1 MITMTKIERIF
12 YSFAALMLI
21 AFSPVSQAGNDRLL
35 MMRSAQSFPETM
47 LALQRTLGEY
57 GYTVSRVQRVDI
69 GLTSSGFETDKY
81 RIVFFGKPEEVR
93 QLSEKHPQLIP
104 YLPLKITLFAE
115 QEETL
120 LTTFDPGLLTALAAD
135 EEFRSQTLRWR
146 SDIIAIFDELRE

>member
-1 MITMTKIERIF
+1 MRNLIK
-12 YSFAALMLI
+12 SLLAALLL
-21 AFSPVSQAGNDRLL
+21 AASLPLQANGDRLL

-69 GLTSSGFETDKY
+69 GLTASGFATDKY

-93 QLSEKHPQLIP
+93 GLSQRYPQLIP

-115 QEETL
+115 QEQTLLLTIDPETL
-120 LTTFDPGLLTALAAD
+120 LPLAPD
-135 EEFRSQTLRWR
+135 TDFRHQVLRWR